1 MTSYIPFWSNDPT
14 VLFNKKYILEL
25 FPQEGM
31 TFDEKLNAI
40 TRLIIFICI
49 LGFMIT
55 RSYKFLLNGA
65 TALFI
70 IYIMYKTQKQ
80 FIISELTKN
89 TGENDKNKEGFS
101 NNTKTNYNKDD
112 TIDASLK
119 IINPET
125 LKTYL
130 KSDFENVNKNNPLGN
145 VLLTEIMDKPTRKSA
160 PPSFNTEVYEDISN
174 NTKKMI
180 QTLNPGIK
188 NTNQQLFGD
197 LGEKFEFDQSMWQYY
212 SNPNTKIPNDQGAFA
227 DFLYGDMPSCRGGD
241 DIACVK
247 DNFRYNLY

>member
-25 FPQEGM
+25 FPQQGM

-40 TRLIIFICI
+40 TRLIILICI

-55 RSYKFLLNGA
+55 RSYRFLLNGA
-65 TALFI
+65 ISLFI
-70 IYIMYKTQKQ
+70 IYLMYKTQKQ

-89 TGENDKNKEGFS
+89 QGDKEGFTSS
-101 NNTKTNYNKDD
+101 NKKGLYNKDD

-130 KSDFENVNKNNPLGN
+130 KSDFEEVKKNNPLGN
-145 VLLTEIMDKPTRKSA
+145 VLLTEIMDNPTRKAA
-160 PPSFNTEVYEDISN
+160 PPSFSTEVYEDISD
-174 NTKKMI
+174 NTKKMV
-180 QTLNPGIK
+180 QTLNPGII
-188 NTNQQLFGD
+188 NTNKQLFGD

-212 SNPNTKIPNDQGAFA
+212 STPNTKIPNDQGAFA

-241 DIACVK
+241 DIACIK

>member
-14 VLFNKKYILEL
+14 VLFNKKHILEL
-25 FPQEGM
+25 FPQQGM

-40 TRLIIFICI
+40 TRLIILLCI

-55 RSYKFLLNGA
+55 RSYRFILNGSI
-65 TALFI
+65 ALLI
-70 IYIMYKTQKQ
+70 IYIMYKSQKQ
-80 FIISELTKN
+80 LIFSELTKK
-89 TGENDKNKEGFS
+89 TFDKNKEGFS
-101 NNTKTNYNKDD
+101 NNTASYNKDE
-112 TIDASLK
+112 TIDASPK

-130 KSDFENVNKNNPLGN
+130 KSDFEEVKKNNPLGN
-145 VLLTEIMDKPTRKSA
+145 VLLTDIMDKPTRKSA

-174 NTKKMI
+174 HTKKMI
-180 QTLNPGIK
+180 QKLNPSID

-241 DIACVK
+241 DIACIK

>member
-1 MTSYIPFWSNDPT
+1 MTTYIPFWSNDPT
-14 VLFNKKYILEL
+14 VLFNKKHILEL
-25 FPQEGM
+25 FPQSSM

-40 TRLIIFICI
+40 TRLILLICI
-49 LGFMIT
+49 LGFMLT
-55 RSYKFLLNGA
+55 RSYRFLLNGVIS
-65 TALFI
+65 LFI
-70 IYIMYKTQKQ
+70 IYLMYKTQKQ
-80 FIISELTKN
+80 FIVSELTKN
-89 TGENDKNKEGFS
+89 QGDKNIEGFG
-101 NNTKTNYNKDD
+101 NNKKYNKDD

-130 KSDFENVNKNNPLGN
+130 KSDFEEVNKNNPLGN
-145 VLLTEIMDKPTRKSA
+145 VLLTEIMDNPTRKPA
-160 PPSFNTEVYEDISN
+160 PPSFNTEVYEDISD
-174 NTKKMI
+174 NTKRMVQK
-180 QTLNPGIK
+180 LNPGII
-188 NTNQQLFGD
+188 NTNKQLFGD

-212 SNPNTKIPNDQGAFA
+212 STPNTKIPNDQGAFA

>member
-1 MTSYIPFWSNDPT
+1 MTSYIPFWYNDPT

-25 FPQEGM
+25 FPQQGM

-40 TRLIIFICI
+40 TRLIVFICI
-49 LGFMIT
+49 LGFMLT
-55 RSYKFLLNGA
+55 RSYRFLLNGA
-65 TALFI
+65 IAIFI
-70 IYIMYKTQKQ
+70 IFIMYKSQKQ
-80 FIISELTKN
+80 LILSELTKN
-89 TGENDKNKEGFS
+89 QGDKEGFS
-101 NNTKTNYNKDD
+101 NNTSYNKDD

-130 KSDFENVNKNNPLGN
+130 KSDFEEVNKNNPLSN
-145 VLLTEIMDKPTRKSA
+145 VLLTDIMDKPKRKPA
-160 PPSFNTEVYEDISN
+160 PPSFSTEVYEDISN
-174 NTKKMI
+174 NTKRMI

-188 NTNQQLFGD
+188 NTNKQLFGD

-212 SNPNTKIPNDQGAFA
+212 STPNTKIPNDQGAFA

-241 DIACVK
+241 DIACIK

>member
-14 VLFNKKYILEL
+14 VLFNKKHILEL

-31 TFDEKLNAI
+31 TFDEKLNAM
-40 TRLIIFICI
+40 TRLIILLCI

-55 RSYKFLLNGA
+55 RSYRFLLNGA
-65 TALFI
+65 IALFI
-70 IYIMYKTQKQ
+70 IYLMYKSQKQ
-80 FIISELTKN
+80 LIVSELTKK
-89 TGENDKNKEGFS
+89 TGDKNKEGFS
-101 NNTKTNYNKDD
+101 NNSSSYNKDD

-130 KSDFENVNKNNPLGN
+130 KSDFEEVKKNNPLGN
-145 VLLTEIMDKPTRKSA
+145 VLLTDIMDKPTRKSA
-160 PPSFNTEVYEDISN
+160 PPSFSTEVYEDISN
-174 NTKKMI
+174 NTKKMV

-247 DNFRYNLY
+247 DNFRYTLY

>member
-25 FPQEGM
+25 FPREGM

-55 RSYKFLLNGA
+55 RSYRFLLNGA
-65 TALFI
+65 IALFI
-70 IYIMYKTQKQ
+70 IYIMYKSQKQ
-80 FIISELTKN
+80 FIISELTKKP
-89 TGENDKNKEGFS
+89 GDKNKEGFG
-101 NNTKTNYNKDD
+101 NNTKYNKDD

-130 KSDFENVNKNNPLGN
+130 KSDFEEVNKKNPLGN
-145 VLLTEIMDKPTRKSA
+145 VLLTEIMDKPKRKPA
-160 PPSFNTEVYEDISN
+160 PPSFSTEVYEDISN
-174 NTKKMI
+174 NTKRMI

>member
-25 FPQEGM
+25 FPREGM

-55 RSYKFLLNGA
+55 RSYRFLLNGA
-65 TALFI
+65 IALFI
-70 IYIMYKTQKQ
+70 IYIMYKSQKQ
-80 FIISELTKN
+80 FIISELTKKP
-89 TGENDKNKEGFS
+89 GDKNKEGFG
-101 NNTKTNYNKDD
+101 NNKKYNKDD

-130 KSDFENVNKNNPLGN
+130 KSDFEEVNKKNPLGN
-145 VLLTEIMDKPTRKSA
+145 VLLTEIMDNPKRKPA
-160 PPSFNTEVYEDISN
+160 PPSFSTEVYEDISN
-174 NTKKMI
+174 NTKRMI

>member
-14 VLFNKKYILEL
+14 VLFNKKHILEL

-31 TFDEKLNAI
+31 TFDEKLNAM
-40 TRLIIFICI
+40 TRLIILLCI

-55 RSYKFLLNGA
+55 RSYRFLLNGA
-65 TALFI
+65 IALFI
-70 IYIMYKTQKQ
+70 IYLMYKSQKQ
-80 FIISELTKN
+80 LIVSELTKKA
-89 TGENDKNKEGFS
+89 GDKNKEGFS
-101 NNTKTNYNKDD
+101 NNSASYNKDD
-112 TIDASLK
+112 TIDASPK

-130 KSDFENVNKNNPLGN
+130 KSDFEEVKKNNPLGN
-145 VLLTEIMDKPTRKSA
+145 VLLTDIMDKPTRKSA
-160 PPSFNTEVYEDISN
+160 PPSFSTEVYEDISN
-174 NTKKMI
+174 NTKKMV

>member
-25 FPQEGM
+25 FPREGM

-55 RSYKFLLNGA
+55 RSYRFLLNGA
-65 TALFI
+65 IALFI
-70 IYIMYKTQKQ
+70 IYIMYKSQKQ
-80 FIISELTKN
+80 FIISELTKKP
-89 TGENDKNKEGFS
+89 GDKNKEGFG
-101 NNTKTNYNKDD
+101 NNTKYNKDD

-130 KSDFENVNKNNPLGN
+130 KSDFEEVNKKNPLGN
-145 VLLTEIMDKPTRKSA
+145 VLLTEIMDNPKRKPA
-160 PPSFNTEVYEDISN
+160 PPSFSTEVYEDISN
-174 NTKKMI
+174 NTKRMI

>member
-1 MTSYIPFWSNDPT
+1 MD
-14 VLFNKKYILEL
+14 L
-25 FPQEGM
+25 FPQQGM

-40 TRLIIFICI
+40 TRLILLTCI
-49 LGFMIT
+49 LGFILT
-55 RSYKFLLNGA
+55 RSYRFLFNGA
-65 TALFI
+65 ISLFI
-70 IYIMYKTQKQ
+70 IYLMYKTQKQ
-80 FIISELTKN
+80 FIVSELTK
-89 TGENDKNKEGFS
+89 DKGDKEGFS
-101 NNTKTNYNKDD
+101 NNPASYNKDD
-112 TIDASLK
+112 TIDASVK

-130 KSDFENVNKNNPLGN
+130 KSDFEEVNKNNPLGN
-145 VLLTEIMDKPTRKSA
+145 VLLTEIMDKPTRKPA

-180 QTLNPGIK
+180 QKLNPGIK

-241 DIACVK
+241 DIACIK

>member
-14 VLFNKKYILEL
+14 VLFNKKHILEL
-25 FPQEGM
+25 FPQQGM

-40 TRLIIFICI
+40 SRLIILLCI

-55 RSYKFLLNGA
+55 RSYRFLLNGVI
-65 TALFI
+65 ALFI
-70 IYIMYKTQKQ
+70 VYIMYKTQKHL
-80 FIISELTKN
+80 IVSELTKK
-89 TGENDKNKEGFS
+89 TVDKEGFA
-101 NNTKTNYNKDD
+101 NKTNKGGKGIMNSDN
-112 TIDASLK
+112 TIDATVK

-125 LKTYL
+125 LKSYL
-130 KSDFENVNKNNPLGN
+130 KSDFEEVNKNNPLGN
-145 VLLTEIMDKPTRKSA
+145 VLLTEIMDNPKRKPA
-160 PPSFNTEVYEDISN
+160 PPSFSTEVYEDISD
-174 NTKKMI
+174 NTKRMI

-188 NTNQQLFGD
+188 NTNKQLFGD

>member
-14 VLFNKKYILEL
+14 VLFNKKHILEL
-25 FPQEGM
+25 FPQSSM

-40 TRLIIFICI
+40 TRLILLTCI
-49 LGFMIT
+49 LGFMLT
-55 RSYKFLLNGA
+55 RSYRFLLNGVIS
-65 TALFI
+65 LFI
-70 IYIMYKTQKQ
+70 IYLMYKTQKQ
-80 FIISELTKN
+80 FIVSELTKN
-89 TGENDKNKEGFS
+89 QEDKNIEGFG
-101 NNTKTNYNKDD
+101 NNKKYNKDD

-130 KSDFENVNKNNPLGN
+130 KSDFEEVNKNNPLGN
-145 VLLTEIMDKPTRKSA
+145 VLLTEIMDNPTRKPA
-160 PPSFNTEVYEDISN
+160 PPSFNTEVYEDISD
-174 NTKKMI
+174 NTKRMVQK
-180 QTLNPGIK
+180 LNPGII
-188 NTNQQLFGD
+188 NTNKQLFGD

-241 DIACVK
+241 DIACIK

>member
-14 VLFNKKYILEL
+14 VLFNKKHILEL

-31 TFDEKLNAI
+31 TFDEKLNAM
-40 TRLIIFICI
+40 TRLIILLCI

-55 RSYKFLLNGA
+55 RSYRFLLNGA
-65 TALFI
+65 ISLLI
-70 IYIMYKTQKQ
+70 IYMMYKSQKQ
-80 FIISELTKN
+80 LIVSELTKK
-89 TGENDKNKEGFS
+89 TGDKNKEGFS
-101 NNTKTNYNKDD
+101 NNSASYNKDD

-130 KSDFENVNKNNPLGN
+130 KSDFEEVKKNNPLGN
-145 VLLTEIMDKPTRKSA
+145 VLLTDIMDKPTRKSA
-160 PPSFNTEVYEDISN
+160 PPSFSTEVYEDISN
-174 NTKKMI
+174 NTKKMV

>member
-1 MTSYIPFWSNDPT
+1 
-14 VLFNKKYILEL
+14 LEL
-25 FPQEGM
+25 FPQQGM

-40 TRLIIFICI
+40 TRLIILLCI

-55 RSYKFLLNGA
+55 RSYRFLLNGVI
-65 TALFI
+65 ALFI
-70 IYIMYKTQKQ
+70 IYIMYKSQKQ
-80 FIISELTKN
+80 LLVNELIKKTD
-89 TGENDKNKEGFS
+89 ENNKNKEGFS
-101 NNTKTNYNKDD
+101 NNTSYNKDD
-112 TIDASLK
+112 TIDATVK

-130 KSDFENVNKNNPLGN
+130 KSDFEEVNKTNPLGN
-145 VLLTEIMDKPTRKSA
+145 VLLTEIMDKPKRKSA
-160 PPSFNTEVYEDISN
+160 PPSFSTEVYEDISD

-188 NTNQQLFGD
+188 NTNKQLFGD

-212 SNPNTKIPNDQGAFA
+212 STPNTKIPNDQGAFA

>member
-14 VLFNKKYILEL
+14 VLFNKKHILEL

-31 TFDEKLNAI
+31 TFDEKLNAM
-40 TRLIIFICI
+40 TRLIILLCI

-55 RSYKFLLNGA
+55 RSYRFLLNGA
-65 TALFI
+65 IALFI
-70 IYIMYKTQKQ
+70 IYLMYKSQKQ
-80 FIISELTKN
+80 LIVSELTKK
-89 TGENDKNKEGFS
+89 TGDKNKEGFS
-101 NNTKTNYNKDD
+101 NNSSSYNKDD

-130 KSDFENVNKNNPLGN
+130 KSDFEEVKKNNPLGN
-145 VLLTEIMDKPTRKSA
+145 VLLTDIMDKPTRKSA
-160 PPSFNTEVYEDISN
+160 PPSFSTEVYEDISN
-174 NTKKMI
+174 NTKKMV

>member
-14 VLFNKKYILEL
+14 VLFNKKHILEL
-25 FPQEGM
+25 FPQQGM
-31 TFDEKLNAI
+31 TFNEKLNAI

-55 RSYKFLLNGA
+55 RSYRFLLNGVIA
-65 TALFI
+65 IFI

-80 FIISELTKN
+80 LIVNELTNKKDN
-89 TGENDKNKEGFS
+89 KKEGFA
-101 NNTKTNYNKDD
+101 NKQQYNKDD
-112 TIDASLK
+112 TIDATPK

-130 KSDFENVNKNNPLGN
+130 KSDFEEVNKNNPLGN
-145 VLLTEIMDKPTRKSA
+145 VLLTEIMDNPKRKAA
-160 PPSFNTEVYEDISN
+160 PPSFSTEVYEDISD

-180 QTLNPGIK
+180 QKLNPGIK
-188 NTNQQLFGD
+188 NTNKQLFGD

>member
-14 VLFNKKYILEL
+14 VLFNKKHILEL
-25 FPQEGM
+25 FPQQGM

-40 TRLIIFICI
+40 TRLIILLCI
-49 LGFMIT
+49 LGFMLT
-55 RSYKFLLNGA
+55 RSYRFLLNGVI
-65 TALFI
+65 ALFI
-70 IYIMYKTQKQ
+70 IYLMYKSQKQ
-80 FIISELTKN
+80 FIISELTKKE
-89 TGENDKNKEGFS
+89 GDKEGFS
-101 NNTKTNYNKDD
+101 NNKKYNKDD

-130 KSDFENVNKNNPLGN
+130 KSDFEEVNKNNPLGN
-145 VLLTEIMDKPTRKSA
+145 VLLTEIMDKPTRKAA

-174 NTKKMI
+174 NTKRMI